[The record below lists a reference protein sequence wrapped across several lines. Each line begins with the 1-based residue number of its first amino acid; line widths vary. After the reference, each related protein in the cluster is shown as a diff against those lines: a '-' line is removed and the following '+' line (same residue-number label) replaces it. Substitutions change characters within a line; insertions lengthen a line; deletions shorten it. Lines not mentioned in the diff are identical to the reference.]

1 MKTTVDYR
9 PEVVRQLRLIGCVV
23 ITVLPNG
30 AEKWS
35 SPRADRPFIVD
46 TTVRSLKVAND
57 ILKQA
62 GSSAIIRPM
71 RQA

>member
-9 PEVVRQLRLIGCVV
+9 PEVIRQLKLIDCVRV
-23 ITVLPNG
+23 EVLPNG
-30 AEKWS
+30 AEKWA

>member
-1 MKTTVDYR
+1 VDYR
-9 PEVVRQLRLIGCVV
+9 LEVIRQLKLIDCVR
-23 ITVLPNG
+23 IEVLSNG

-62 GSSAIIRPM
+62 GSSASIQPM
-71 RQA
+71 RPA